1 MILKK
6 KNILIVGGTGFIGF
20 HLAKKCKFYQFNVIS
35 FSISK
40 PKKKRYLKG
49 VKYMFG
55 NIRNKNSL
63 NKLHNL
69 KFHYVVIFGGQ
80 VDHINKRIN
89 YDSHFNGCKN
99 LYEYFKDK
107 NLLAFLQIGS
117 SSEYGRKNS
126 PLKESVKTNPKD
138 AYGKSKLLATNFLIK
153 KNHENNFPSI
163 ILRFFQLFGPF
174 QDNNR
179 FIPFVINE
187 CLNGRKFDTSDC
199 TQKRDF
205 LFIDDAI
212 RAILL
217 SLKEK
222 KAIGQIINIGRG
234 KTIILKKIIKDIIK
248 IIKKGQPNFGK
259 IKLRSDENKIIYP
272 DIKKA
277 KKILNWKLKDNF
289 NYKLK
294 ETINYYKGK

>member
-1 MILKK
+1 MVFKK

-20 HLAKKCKFYQFNVIS
+20 HLAKKCKFYQFKVTS

-63 NKLHNL
+63 NKLNHL
-69 KFHYVVIFGGQ
+69 KFHFVVNCGGY
-80 VDHINKRIN
+80 VDHINKRKT

-107 NLLAFLQIGS
+107 NLLAFVQIGS

-126 PLKESVKTNPKD
+126 PLKESFKTNPKD
-138 AYGKSKLLATNFLIK
+138 TYGKSKSLATNFLLK
-153 KNHENNFPSI
+153 KNRENNFPSI

-248 IIKKGQPNFGK
+248 IIKKGQPYFGK
-259 IKLRSDENKIIYP
+259 IKLRSDENEIIYP
-272 DIKKA
+272 DTKKA